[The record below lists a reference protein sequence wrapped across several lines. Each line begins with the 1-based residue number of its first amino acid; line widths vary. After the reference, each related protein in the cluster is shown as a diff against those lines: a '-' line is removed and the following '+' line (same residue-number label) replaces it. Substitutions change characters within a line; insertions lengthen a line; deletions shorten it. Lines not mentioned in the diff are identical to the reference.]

1 MKQFRNLLLVT
12 AFMVLIVEGSGSN
25 LKQHIVIDNT
35 SNPTLHHVIRRNPE
49 VTVNERMSTLPPR
62 EGPSQVMNF
71 GNTSDNNGVSLSV
84 DYGKSPE
91 IAGPAIYVHNKGKQ
105 SVITETPAHV
115 GWRTETK
122 TITSLNKETG
132 KF

>member
-12 AFMVLIVEGSGSN
+12 VFMVLVVGGNSSN

-35 SNPTLHHVIRRNPE
+35 SNPSLHHVIRRNAE
-49 VTVNERMSTLPPR
+49 VTVNERMSALPPR
-62 EGPSQVMNF
+62 EGPSPIMNF
-71 GNTSDNNGVSLSV
+71 GNTSDNNGVNLNL

-91 IAGPAIYVHNKGKQ
+91 IAGPAIYVHSRGKQ

-122 TITSLNKETG
+122 TITYMSWCFCYN
-132 KF
+132 